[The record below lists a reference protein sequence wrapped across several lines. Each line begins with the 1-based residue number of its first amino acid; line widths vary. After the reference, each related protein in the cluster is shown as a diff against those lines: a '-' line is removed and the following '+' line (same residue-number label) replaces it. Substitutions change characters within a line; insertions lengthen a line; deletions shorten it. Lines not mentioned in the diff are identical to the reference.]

1 MDFPPTWVVLP
12 AEDYKLATPRIEGE
26 LTAEVMAQ
34 VRRSDRI
41 LNHFKI
47 IIGGSKQ
54 LEVDID
60 LHALMPLGDFKGWR
74 MTGQFWPRD
83 LAFRQNTFSTAWID
97 AIVTNGAEIPQREVL
112 RIVEATA
119 EEEGCPEGA
128 SFRWAVVAAEDNF
141 LRMQLQSLPGQA
153 VLLSGKALLK
163 GKAYLISYIR
173 KKRRPKKFYK
183 KPEKL

>member
-12 AEDYKLATPRIEGE
+12 AEDYELATPRIEGE

-34 VRRSDRI
+34 VRRSGRI
-41 LNHFKI
+41 LDQFKI
-47 IIGGSKQ
+47 VIGGSKQ

-97 AIVTNGAEIPQREVL
+97 AIVTIRMREVKTFYQNGAEIPQREVL
-112 RIVEATA
+112 RIVEAAA

-163 GKAYLISYIR
+163 G
-173 KKRRPKKFYK
+173 
-183 KPEKL
+183 

>member
-12 AEDYKLATPRIEGE
+12 AEDYELATPRIEGE

-34 VRRSDRI
+34 VRRSGRI
-41 LNHFKI
+41 LDHFKI
-47 IIGGSKQ
+47 VIGGSKQ

-97 AIVTNGAEIPQREVL
+97 AIVTIGMREVKTFDHNGAEIRRERSSASWRPQPRKRGAQREPASDG
-112 RIVEATA
+112 RWWQQRTISS
-119 EEEGCPEGA
+119 GCNSRA
-128 SFRWAVVAAEDNF
+128 SLDKR
-141 LRMQLQSLPGQA
+141 S
-153 VLLSGKALLK
+153 
-163 GKAYLISYIR
+163 SY
-173 KKRRPKKFYK
+173 
-183 KPEKL
+183 PEKRY